1 MRVQVR
7 EFRME
12 DAHAVNRVVLAAWD
26 QYRPVFSNWPQTAEI
41 FAADLAE
48 EIELLVAEDDSEV
61 LGVVGYVGPG
71 VRREDIFEPDW
82 AIIRMLSVKPL
93 ARGRGIGR
101 QLSQACIDRAHRD
114 GVGTIG
120 LHTSPVMTIAL
131 PMYLRMEFAHFR
143 DIPDR
148 NGVPYA
154 IYTLTLGPA
163 RNDVR

>member
-1 MRVQVR
+1 MTVRVR
-7 EFRME
+7 GFRME

-26 QYRPVFSNWPQTAEI
+26 QYRPVFSNWPQTAE
-41 FAADLAE
+41 FFAKAADLAE
-48 EIELLVAEDDSEV
+48 EIELLVAEDDGEV

-71 VRREDIFEPDW
+71 LKREDTFEPDW
-82 AIIRMLSVKPL
+82 AIIRMLSVTPL

-114 GVGTIG
+114 GVRTIG

-131 PMYLRMEFAHFR
+131 PMYLRLGFTHFR
-143 DIPDR
+143 DIADR

-154 IYTLTLGPA
+154 IYTLNLELRA
-163 RNDVR
+163 K